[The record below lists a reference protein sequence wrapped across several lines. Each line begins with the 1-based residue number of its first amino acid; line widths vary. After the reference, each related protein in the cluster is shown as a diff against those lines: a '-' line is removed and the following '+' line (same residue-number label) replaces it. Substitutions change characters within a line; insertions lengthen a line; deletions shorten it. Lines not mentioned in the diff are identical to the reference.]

1 MSCHHFQT
9 ANGTV
14 TGVICLANIFRYK
27 GFLFEHHRYLGPIPL
42 RKDGEQTMR
51 IRKGFYDAYTEFM
64 QLDDKDKE
72 TFRIC
77 G

>member
-1 MSCHHFQT
+1 MSCHSFKT
-9 ANGTV
+9 SDGKV
-14 TGVICLANIFRYK
+14 TGVLCLGNIFRYK

-51 IRKGFYDAYTEFM
+51 IRKGFYDAYGEFD
-64 QLDDKDKE
+64 QLDKSEQEK
-72 TFRIC
+72 FRVA